1 VEDNKTLAF
10 TAGREFCDQAS
21 EHQLLEEDSAS
32 GSYSTNTFHFF
43 GVSMI

>member
-10 TAGREFCDQAS
+10 TAGREFLDQAS

-32 GSYSTNTFHFF
+32 GSYSTNIFHFF
-43 GVSMI
+43 GVSLI